1 MLAGCPAPRT
11 AEAITPEIEMPGTQP
26 GEVSAFESPDKCD
39 NCHAGYNDETTAA
52 AGIGEAE
59 DEPSRGWMG
68 GTMGNAGRDPIFW
81 ATVAIAEQ
89 DFNGSGD
96 LCIRCHSTTG
106 WFGGRSTPTD
116 GSGLVDTDSDGV
128 TCDACHSMT
137 NTDDSEH
144 PGVMNPPYIA
154 NCAADASVPKKNCE
168 SETEGFYGSGMLS
181 LLPSGEK
188 LGPYDET
195 VARHPDLPSKFHR
208 DVDFCGSCHDV
219 SNPVTGDLAPG
230 HGALPGSPAVVSS
243 ADYNGGN
250 PHVGGPVNEKAAFN
264 NPPYAYGVVER
275 TFSEY
280 KSSAFPTTRVSQFES
295 MPADL
300 RTSGGSPAITHEAAL
315 IAGQNGD
322 YADGDPRYFS
332 CQSCHMRPVN
342 SAGANKNNVPI
353 RPDLPQHDH
362 TGANYWF
369 VDLVRYLNTNGD
381 LVLGG
386 DMTASQFEAM
396 EEGRARATEHLEQA
410 AKLLVQEN
418 TLKVINLSGHKLITG
433 YPEGRRMWL
442 NIRWFDAAESLVR
455 EDGAY
460 GPLLDD
466 EGHAVMV
473 ENPGDHSLVQ
483 VESILDLDDK
493 NLRLYE
499 ALYAITQDW
508 AEVLISTGAPSGLVL
523 SYDRLSGSEGLTL
536 GELAA
541 QTAGSY
547 HKTFHFVLNNR
558 LVSDNRIPPWRMS
571 YDEAWKRNVLP
582 VPENQYGDPGPGG
595 TYDYWDEIDLNAIR
609 PSTAVSA
616 EIRLL
621 YQGTTWEYIQ
631 FLDAANDGTGFLGD
645 EGKHM
650 LEAWL
655 NAEVPVAM
663 EVAGDRK
670 MVPPYV
676 MASASWTGSIEN

>member
-1 MLAGCPAPRT
+1 
-11 AEAITPEIEMPGTQP
+11 
-26 GEVSAFESPDKCD
+26 
-39 NCHAGYNDETTAA
+39 
-52 AGIGEAE
+52 
-59 DEPSRGWMG
+59 
-68 GTMGNAGRDPIFW
+68 
-81 ATVAIAEQ
+81 
-89 DFNGSGD
+89 
-96 LCIRCHSTTG
+96 
-106 WFGGRSTPTD
+106 
-116 GSGLVDTDSDGV
+116 
-128 TCDACHSMT
+128 MT
-137 NTDDSEH
+137 
-144 PGVMNPPYIA
+144 
-154 NCAADASVPKKNCE
+154 
-168 SETEGFYGSGMLS
+168 
-181 LLPSGEK
+181 
-188 LGPYDET
+188 
-195 VARHPDLPSKFHR
+195 R
-208 DVDFCGSCHDV
+208 
-219 SNPVTGDLAPG
+219 
-230 HGALPGSPAVVSS
+230 
-243 ADYNGGN
+243 
-250 PHVGGPVNEKAAFN
+250 
-264 NPPYAYGVVER
+264 
-275 TFSEY
+275 
-280 KSSAFPTTRVSQFES
+280 
-295 MPADL
+295 
-300 RTSGGSPAITHEAAL
+300 EAAL
-315 IAGQNGD
+315 VAGQNGD

-396 EEGRARATEHLEQA
+396 EEGRARATGHLEQA
-410 AKLLVQEN
+410 AKLLVQED

-473 ENPGDHSLVQ
+473 ENPEDHSLVQ

-676 MASASWTGSIEN
+676 MASASWTGSIENYTIGGSVSGLAGSGLMLLNNANDDLAIDANGSFTFDTPLADGSDYAVTVKTHPSDPSQTCSVSSGSGTLASANVTNVLVTCSTNSFSVGGTVSGLAGTGLVLQNNGGDDLVITRNGAFTFFSKVDNGNGYNISVATQPSNLSQTCTVSNASGTVGSGDVVDIGVSCQTNTFTISGTVSGLLTSAVILQLNDDELEGISSDRPYTFDTQLEDGSAYSVVIITPPTDEGLVCTLSNATGTLAGASVSNVDVVCGEPSEVIFVDGFEDAESCGEC